1 MTSPQRLADILPVE
15 MAELR
20 CRLLFM
26 LLDVQPAIPVGDT
39 LERDEFSVNRFGI
52 PKSVEF

>member
-20 CRLLFM
+20 CRPLFM